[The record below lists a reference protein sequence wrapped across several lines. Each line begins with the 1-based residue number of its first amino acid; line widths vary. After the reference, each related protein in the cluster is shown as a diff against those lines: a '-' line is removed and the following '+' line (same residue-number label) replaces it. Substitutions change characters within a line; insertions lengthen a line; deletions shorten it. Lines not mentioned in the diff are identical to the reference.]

1 MGTSAE
7 REARLR
13 SLFEQYASRVLAY
26 AVRQVDAA
34 AAQDV
39 VGDVYLLAWRRI
51 DEVPD
56 PALAWLLV
64 AARNTIH
71 NRRRS
76 TARQQRLAAQLG
88 ALERSLAPANGADDI
103 ALERRSMLAALLQLS
118 STERE
123 ALLLTAWDGLTIAD
137 AAVVAG
143 CSRHGFEMR
152 LHRARSELRRLL
164 DPDPPARPAVQ
175 PRLIQEMPL

>member
-1 MGTSAE
+1 MGTPAE

-13 SLFEQYASRVLAY
+13 SLFEQHSTRVLAY
-26 AVRQVDAA
+26 AVRQIDAA

-56 PALAWLLV
+56 PALPWLLV

-76 TARQQRLAAQLG
+76 MARQQRLAAQLG
-88 ALERSLAPANGADDI
+88 ALERSLSPASGTDEI
-103 ALERRSMLAALLQLS
+103 ALERRAMLVALQQLS
-118 STERE
+118 PTERE
-123 ALLLTAWDGLTIAD
+123 AVLLTAWDGLAVTD

-152 LHRARSELRRLL
+152 LHRARSQLRRLL
-164 DPDPPARPAVQ
+164 DPDPPARPAVL
-175 PRLIQEMPL
+175 PRLAQEMPL